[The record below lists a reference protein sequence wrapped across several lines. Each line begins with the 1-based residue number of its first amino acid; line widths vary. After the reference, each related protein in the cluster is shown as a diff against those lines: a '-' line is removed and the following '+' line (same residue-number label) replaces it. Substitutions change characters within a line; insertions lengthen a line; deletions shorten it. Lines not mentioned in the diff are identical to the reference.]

1 MLAEMTVGDNSDYY
15 SHIRGEIAQLLP
27 ADIGRVLEIGCGR
40 GNTLVWLKNLGN
52 THSTYGIELSA
63 DSAEEARSKVDHVL
77 CGDFEALSLPEGFG
91 GFNVILCLDV
101 LEHFVDPWKAL
112 ARIGNL
118 LAPGGSIITS
128 IPNVRYFRV
137 VLPLLLQG
145 RWQYESSGILDRTHL
160 RFFTRQTAIELMTSS
175 GLILETV
182 SSTGLEKGR
191 KTRYLNW
198 ATLGLCRPLF
208 EYQYLIKVR
217 SAGSGVNGP

>member
-1 MLAEMTVGDNSDYY
+1 MLAEMTAGDNSDYY
-15 SHIRGEIAQLLP
+15 SHIRGEISQLLP

-40 GNTLVWLKNLGN
+40 GDTLAWLKSLGK
-52 THSTYGIELSA
+52 TQSTYGIELFA
-63 DSAEEARSKVDHVL
+63 DSADAARSKVDHVL
-77 CGDFEALSLPEGFG
+77 CGDFETLPLPESFSGFD
-91 GFNVILCLDV
+91 VILCLDV

-145 RWQYESSGILDRTHL
+145 RWQYEGSGILDRTHL

-175 GLILETV
+175 GLTLEAV

-191 KTRYLNW
+191 KARYLNW

-217 SAGSGVNGP
+217 STGAEA

>member
-1 MLAEMTVGDNSDYY
+1 MLAEITADDNGDYY

-27 ADIGRVLEIGCGR
+27 ATIGRVLEIGCGR
-40 GNTLVWLKNLGN
+40 GDTLAWLKSLGN
-52 THSTYGIELSA
+52 TQSTYGIELFA
-63 DSAEEARSKVDHVL
+63 DSAEAARTKVDHVL
-77 CGDFEALSLPEGFG
+77 CGDFEALTLPEDFSGFD
-91 GFNVILCLDV
+91 VILCLDV

-112 ARIGNL
+112 ARIDAL
-118 LAPGGSIITS
+118 LAPSGCIITS

-145 RWQYESSGILDRTHL
+145 RWQYENSGILDRTHL

-175 GLILETV
+175 GLSLDAV

-198 ATLGLCRPLF
+198 ATLGLCKPLF
-208 EYQYLIKVR
+208 EYQYLIKV
-217 SAGSGVNGP
+217 SNVGTGT